1 MIFFLKRN
9 WSIFLTAIIFS
20 ILVILPRMIA
30 LHSVPDTDFKG
41 IYPVF
46 ADDEGHYEAR
56 INSVINHGFLSGNP
70 YIFEHKNDVF
80 TQSFLPE
87 WILSLLVKISGLSV
101 PSVVILSLSI
111 FLFFDFL
118 LTYVFLLELTENN
131 KISILYTSFFYLL
144 FINTFGRPIN
154 PHVNFFFL
162 LSGLLTGIYIY
173 KSNILNTKTVFL
185 NLFMGIV
192 CGISLFTTPY
202 YWSALLLFY
211 LSIVFFKIIINR
223 EFKKNMTSVLYFL
236 STFLVFFTFFVYFSF
251 IASKQVG
258 YSDSMLHLGLLD
270 THWPGAFTNIVII
283 IFPSTLFYLFGKNI
297 DKIHFYLILIFL
309 SNIVI
314 LNWQNLVT
322 GIYVQFSSHYLV
334 ISFFYTITLLSILHK
349 KIFIGRFYQFI
360 SKKIF
365 LIFLLSC
372 LLLIYLQGKE
382 VLLLISQRKE
392 LTELL
397 ELQKKQEVFD
407 WFRSNTLRDSVVY
420 SLGGDYDNLL
430 PIYTQNKVYYNFY
443 ASIFPITNN
452 EIENRWLIS
461 NFFNTYLNREFISK
475 NHRWLWM
482 NLFLDKYNFNRNRE
496 KILGLFKKDLKESPM
511 IDWYFVDNVYEKY
524 LSIKNLGFNE
534 ALKMYKVDY
543 VLLDSTYDNYS
554 EVKMELSNTAQFTQL
569 MDMDGVL
576 IFSVN

>member
-173 KSNILNTKTVFL
+173 KANILNTKTVFL

-258 YSDSMLHLGLLD
+258 YFDSMLHLGLLD

-283 IFPSTLFYLFGKNI
+283 IFPSTLFYLFRKNI

-382 VLLLISQRKE
+382 VILLISQRKE

-407 WFRSNTLRDSVVY
+407 WFRSNTLKDSVVY
-420 SLGGDYDNLL
+420 SLGGDYDNFL

-461 NFFNTYLNREFISK
+461 NFFNTSLNREFISK

-482 NLFLDKYNFNRNRE
+482 NLFLDKYNFNKNRE
-496 KILGLFKKDLKESPM
+496 KILGLFKKDPKKSPM

-524 LSIKNLGFNE
+524 LSIKDLGFNK

-554 EVKMELSNTAQFTQL
+554 KVKTELSNTAQFTQL
-569 MDMDGVL
+569 MNMDGVL